1 MSAPLPPSNGP
12 KTRVFE
18 GVTIY
23 HWLVVIIA
31 SFGWLFDCMDQAFFS
46 LARQSALTELLVG
59 KGDAVAFGTY
69 ATTTMLLGW
78 ATGGIIFGILSDR
91 WGRVK
96 TMIATLMIYSGFTGL
111 SGIAQT
117 HVDFLLYRFLV
128 GLGVGGMFG
137 AATTLV
143 AESVPGG
150 FRALALGSL
159 QALSATGNI
168 MGGLI
173 AANLFQPGAQDVW
186 LGLSGWRVLF
196 FVGVVPALLVIPI
209 IIFLREPEAWKAAKR
224 AAAEGTDKRKVGS
237 LADLFGHP
245 RWRHHAII
253 GLLLGVSGMVGL
265 WGIAFFSPELVTTAL
280 KDKPLLAMDLTNSV
294 AFCQSASQPPDARA
308 RILADKLSAELRAPM
323 QTAGSQSSVEEDL
336 HKSLV
341 ADLNRLIAGPSLF
354 DESIFPEDAIGKT
367 ASGLAARLKKEPN
380 KADTVLLNRQL
391 VETAFPGCFV
401 GIQSRID
408 KIRSDGFVWQQIGAF
423 LGMLAFTF
431 AASYFSRRTAFLGA
445 FLMCLVTVAFV
456 FLSLDGPEDVN
467 WMLALMGF
475 ATLSVF
481 AGYSIYF
488 PELFPTRLR
497 GTGVG
502 FCYNTVRYLA
512 APFPTFLGLL
522 TTQMGFRMAAV
533 LMTSIYVVGMVALI
547 WAPETKGK
555 PLPEDDPMPA

>member
-1 MSAPLPPSNGP
+1 MSAPPPQTNGP
-12 KTRVFE
+12 KTGLFE
-18 GVTIY
+18 GVTFY

-31 SFGWLFDCMDQAFFS
+31 SFGWLFDCMDQAIFS

-78 ATGGIIFGILSDR
+78 ATGGIIFGVLSDR

-96 TMIATLMIYSGFTGL
+96 TMITTLMIYSGFTGL
-111 SGIAQT
+111 SGMAQT
-117 HVDFLLYRFLV
+117 HVDFLIYRFLV

-159 QALSATGNI
+159 QALSATGNV
-168 MGGLI
+168 MGGLL

-186 LGLSGWRVLF
+186 MGLSGWRLLF
-196 FVGVVPALLVIPI
+196 FVGVLPALLVIPI

-224 AAAEGTDKRKVGS
+224 AAAEGTDKRKIGS
-237 LADLFGHP
+237 LSDLFGHP

-253 GLLLGVSGMVGL
+253 GLCLGVSGMVGL

-280 KDKPLLAMDLTNSV
+280 KDKPIEAADLTNSV
-294 AFCQSASQPPDARA
+294 AFCQSASQPADERVSLIAGRLDA
-308 RILADKLSAELRAPM
+308 DLRASM
-323 QTAGSQSSVEEDL
+323 QSAASQSSVPEEL
-336 HKSLV
+336 KQSLL
-341 ADLNRLIAGPSLF
+341 DELNRLIAGPSLF
-354 DESIFPEDAIGKT
+354 DEAVFTEEAIGKT
-367 ASGLAARLKKEPN
+367 TFGLAARLEEHPN
-380 KADTVLLNRQL
+380 EADTIFLNRQL
-391 VETAFPGCFV
+391 LETVFPGVLV

-408 KIRSDGFVWQQIGAF
+408 TIRSNGFVWQQVGAF

-431 AASYFSRRTAFLGA
+431 AASYFSRRAAFFGA
-445 FLMCLVTVAFV
+445 FLLCLATVAFV

-467 WMLALMGF
+467 WMLGLMGF

-512 APFPTFLGLL
+512 APFPMLLGILS
-522 TTQMGFRMAAV
+522 TMMNFRTAAM
-533 LMTSIYVVGMVALI
+533 LMTLIYVVGMVALI

-555 PLPEDDPMPA
+555 PLPEDEPAAA

>member
-1 MSAPLPPSNGP
+1 MSAPLPQSNGP
-12 KTRVFE
+12 KTGLFE
-18 GVTIY
+18 GVTFY

-31 SFGWLFDCMDQAFFS
+31 SFGWLFDCMDQAIFS
-46 LARQSALTELLVG
+46 LARQSALTELLAG

-111 SGIAQT
+111 SGMAQS
-117 HVDFLLYRFLV
+117 HVDFLIFRFLV

-143 AESVPGG
+143 AESVPSG

-159 QALSATGNI
+159 QALSATGNV
-168 MGGLI
+168 MGGLL
-173 AANLFQPGAQDVW
+173 AANLFQPGAKDVW
-186 LGLSGWRVLF
+186 MELSGWRVLF
-196 FVGVVPALLVIPI
+196 FVGVLPALLVIPI

-224 AAAEGTDKRKVGS
+224 AAADGTDKRKVGS
-237 LADLFGHP
+237 LTDLFSHR

-253 GLLLGVSGMVGL
+253 GLCLGVSGMVGL

-280 KDKPLLAMDLTNSV
+280 KDKPLQVAHLTNSV
-294 AFCQSASQPPDARA
+294 AFLQSASQP
-308 RILADKLSAELRAPM
+308 ADERTRLITGKLSADLRAQM
-323 QTAGSQSSVEEDL
+323 QAVADRSVVSDDL
-336 HKSLV
+336 HKSIV

-354 DESIFPEDAIGKT
+354 DETVFTEENLGKPT
-367 ASGLAARLKKEPN
+367 MGLAARLKEKPDA
-380 KADTVLLNRQL
+380 ADTAFLNRQL
-391 VETAFPGCFV
+391 VESAFPGTVV

-431 AASYFSRRTAFLGA
+431 AASYFSRRLAFFGA
-445 FLMCLVTVAFV
+445 FALCLFTTAFV
-456 FLSLDGPEDVN
+456 FLFLDGPEDVN
-467 WMLALMGF
+467 WMLAMMGF

-512 APFPTFLGLL
+512 APFPTLLGVLS
-522 TTQMGFRMAAV
+522 TRMSFRTAAV
-533 LMTSIYVVGMVALI
+533 LMTSIYLLGMVALI
-547 WAPETKGK
+547 WAPETKGQ
-555 PLPEDDPMPA
+555 PLPEDDPA